1 MKNHWL
7 SHIWLVLLLALMSAL
22 VGCGGSNGNDG
33 SSGKSAYEI
42 AVDNG
47 FTGTEQEWLMSEL
60 GVGPEQC
67 VYCHNGEVARN
78 GITHQ
83 KKYEELFQQDVITF
97 EDIGPNPGQKV
108 AYASVNGKDVVTFK
122 LLKNGAAFDC
132 TTLLKDNPDGSKNS
146 LNIRFSEY
154 DAATRRF
161 SSIDTTTPPDG
172 AIDLYSII
180 AGKNGTIEY
189 DSGSNICTS
198 TNPQGGFGDLST
210 RNGLI
215 AVYGENEILE
225 QPGHINLGRFP
236 FAALLATGPDGVDY
250 ESEANATG
258 CENCHTKPYY
268 KHGYIRGDVSNG
280 GGLDFYACKVCHVD
294 NRNGGDQSW
303 KFSVDQ
309 PQAWASAFLQAQESA
324 DPNDSAT
331 TYMTPD
337 QKNQYAYKTRLMN
350 DVHMSHSM
358 EFPYPQPIR
367 TCATCHEGKLDQ
379 VLSDENFTL
388 ETCLSC
394 HPVTGGTD
402 RCQPDSKD
410 PGQCALDSKGN
421 PSYTVDTTRMA
432 LKTYWDELGVLSNH
446 VEADGS
452 VTATP
457 CNTCHK
463 AIVKGGY
470 APVFSA
476 LHTGYDPLI
485 YYKDTDGNYQHYR
498 DAITAS
504 IDSVTLSDNVLDIRF
519 SASTSAVGTAA
530 GLSAD
535 KVVPTVQVSFYGYD
549 TKDFILSNHTKNEA
563 GQGDRMEFTLGS
575 DDNALFTTVANTAPN
590 WEVKLNLAAY
600 KVDPADYDIVDA
612 IAKGEVKKAEVI
624 VRPALKNADGD
635 TVGLNAVSKTV
646 DVSADGTDQFV
657 DNYFQGTNAL
667 VRVAKVDAS
676 TGNRGCNSCH
686 DQLAITFHSGD
697 RGGNIVVCRSCHVV
711 TSGGSHLEGQ
721 SRSIDSYVHAIHRF
735 QPFNIADPTDPV
747 EVAKYDEHSE
757 FLFPDFAAINCER
770 CHEVDRVVDAESRK
784 AFDIPDQSKSMPGLL
799 SKSLVGG
806 IPELV
811 TGPAARACGGCH
823 RAEFTK
829 EGDTTGYV
837 TFIEHT
843 KRFGYAVENDDSDN
857 MLYTIIRYIMGLFQ

>member
-1 MKNHWL
+1 MKTRWL
-7 SHIWLVLLLALMSAL
+7 SHVWLMLVLALMSAL
-22 VGCGGSNGNDG
+22 VGCGGGSNGNDG
-33 SSGKSAYEI
+33 NNGADGAPGATGAPGAPGADGKSAYEVALDQI
-42 AVDNG
+42 ASGGGLD
-47 FTGTEQEWLMSEL
+47 EQLADAL
-60 GVGPEQC
+60 GIGPEQC
-67 VYCHNGEVARN
+67 VYCHNGTVARN

-83 KKYEELFQQDVITF
+83 EEYKQLFQQDVVEVSGVVYSNDGTN
-97 EDIGPNPGQKV
+97 DT
-108 AYASVNGKDVVTFK
+108 VTFK
-122 LLKNGAAFDC
+122 MTKNGDPLDC
-132 TTLLKDNPDGSKNS
+132 TTLNGDNPDGSKNA
-146 LNIRFSEY
+146 LNIYYSQYTNTSPSNRWGV
-154 DAATRRF
+154 DVTG
-161 SSIDTTTPPDG
+161 DG
-172 AIDLYSII
+172 VGDRISL
-180 AGKNGTIEY
+180 KKTVTY
-189 DSGSNICTS
+189 DSGTNTCTNVGAQTTLGNLAA
-198 TNPQGGFGDLST
+198 TNG
-210 RNGLI
+210 I
-215 AVYGENEILE
+215 IMVYGENEIVD
-225 QPGHINLGRFP
+225 QPGHINLGRYP
-236 FAALLATGPDGVDY
+236 FSGYEILGTVDY
-250 ESEANATG
+250 DSAANATG
-258 CENCHTKPYY
+258 CENCHEKPYY
-268 KHGYIRGDVSNG
+268 KHGYIRGDISAG
-280 GGLDFYACKVCHVD
+280 GGLDFYACKVCHLD
-294 NRNGGDQSW
+294 NGAGHDWNWQI
-303 KFSVDQ
+303 
-309 PQAWASAFLQAQESA
+309 SA
-324 DPNDSAT
+324 DNPQRWAEIFLNNE
-331 TYMTPD
+331 TPTPAE
-337 QKNQYAYKTRLMN
+337 QIQYAYTTRLMN

-367 TCATCHEGKLDQ
+367 TCATCHEGKLDR

-402 RCQPDSKD
+402 NPD
-410 PGQCALDSKGN
+410 ANGN
-421 PSYTVDTTRMA
+421 FTVDTRPMA
-432 LKTYWDELGVLSNH
+432 LKTIWENKGVTDLHVLG
-446 VEADGS
+446 DGS
-452 VTATP
+452 VTTTP
-457 CNTCHK
+457 CNSCH
-463 AIVKGGY
+463 AQGSVT
-470 APVFSA
+470 ARVFSDI
-476 LHTGYDPLI
+476 HTGYDPLI
-485 YYKDTDGNYQHYR
+485 YYKAADGTYQHYR

-519 SASTSAVGTAA
+519 SASASADGTAA

-549 TKDFILSNHTKNEA
+549 SKDFILSNHTFNMADTPSTDPAYKNRL
-563 GQGDRMEFTLGS
+563 RMEFTLGK

-624 VRPALKNADGD
+624 VRPALKNADLD
-635 TVGLNAVSKTV
+635 TVGLNAVSRTV
-646 DVSADGTDQFV
+646 DVTADGTDQFV

-667 VRVAKVDAS
+667 VKVAKVDAS
-676 TGNRGCNSCH
+676 TGESGCNSCH

-757 FLFPDFAAINCER
+757 FLFPDFVAVNCER
-770 CHEVDRVVDAESRK
+770 CHTEDRTVDAGSRK

-806 IPELV
+806 TPELV

-843 KRFGYAVENDDSDN
+843 KRFGYAVQNDDSDN
-857 MLYTIIRYIMGLFQ
+857 MLYAVIRYMMGLFQ